1 MKSPTHLRR
10 PIAVAFVTALLI
22 VTSMA
27 VWYSVSG
34 ELRALVTA
42 NIMNPDYI
50 PYGDGASVLLDYIPS
65 PLKDIGYCCVP
76 SEMGHGFCPFSGGE
90 NYPVKCAPDDP
101 SKFEVN
107 YAMLSKVGNVLSN
120 YFLVDPRVYGGYGS
134 TKRSPEYIIEN
145 PIKTYGWAGPRI
157 YVSPA
162 EAAYKCAEHAKKNC
176 GYVVVKNI
184 ATSPSQEN
192 QAPPPQAPLFPGMQ
206 EQSPQENQAPSPQAP
221 LFPGMQEQS
230 PQENQATLPGGAIL
244 PEMQDQ
250 PPQGFQP
257 QLPSATP
264 PQQQRQAA
272 PVQQPQEIRQPQV
285 NPAIHAPTFQ
295 GMPAPTFQETQAPLL
310 PPPPQQQRQAAP
322 VQQPQEIRQP
332 QVHAVP
338 LFPLVQPVRE
348 MPAQPAPQA
357 RPVQPAPPNP
367 KPRRLPPSFQ
377 EQSLI
382 GKFYNSVKT
391 FFSGFLNR

>member
-50 PYGDGASVLLDYIPS
+50 PYGDGASALLDYIPS

-145 PIKTYGWAGPRI
+145 PIKTYGWAGPRM

-192 QAPPPQAPLFPGMQ
+192 QAP
-206 EQSPQENQAPSPQAP
+206 SPQAP

-230 PQENQATLPGGAIL
+230 PQ
-244 PEMQDQ
+244 
-250 PPQGFQP
+250 GFQP
-257 QLPSATP
+257 QLPSAPP

-295 GMPAPTFQETQAPLL
+295 G
-310 PPPPQQQRQAAP
+310 
-322 VQQPQEIRQP
+322 
-332 QVHAVP
+332 
-338 LFPLVQPVRE
+338 
-348 MPAQPAPQA
+348 
-357 RPVQPAPPNP
+357 
-367 KPRRLPPSFQ
+367 
-377 EQSLI
+377 
-382 GKFYNSVKT
+382 
-391 FFSGFLNR
+391 

>member
-145 PIKTYGWAGPRI
+145 PIKTYGWAGPRM

-184 ATSPSQEN
+184 ATSPS
-192 QAPPPQAPLFPGMQ
+192 
-206 EQSPQENQAPSPQAP
+206 QENQAPSPQAP

-257 QLPSATP
+257 QLPSAPP

-332 QVHAVP
+332 QVDAVP

-348 MPAQPAPQA
+348 MPA
-357 RPVQPAPPNP
+357 QPAPPNP